1 MLIYDNRERLRIL
14 LQIEGSVLWRTLAL
28 GVVVGAATFGFAW
41 WIRFEN
47 ESFWK
52 PHITD
57 TWAANVVGTAISFAI
72 VYRTSMAWARYWE
85 AANQVQF
92 MFSKWSDSFSQL
104 MSFISTAEKKLEKLA
119 EKTRET
125 EERRHNLR
133 KARRRLA
140 HDFTLLSAM
149 GTHRLTH
156 GDLGR
161 MRRRSEKYSEGVT
174 WGNWCCC
181 LCRLRRHW
189 GDLIVYKQDL
199 RYNDVTNAFRMP
211 LFKIIELQSRHT
223 LVRARIQKQTTGHT
237 GVNKTYSHVSEASH
251 KSRIFKSVTS
261 INAGDSPHSVGEATD
276 ERRVSTGSGE
286 SVILASN
293 VTWSS
298 DLVILGPLTNE
309 ERSELDCGY
318 NPDDKTCTQPDR
330 VNLLNGWITEDI
342 NELVPLCEIPP
353 PIMSRCYQELSNGM
367 LGFNQATKMADIPFP
382 FPFSQLLELLLVC
395 FTFLIPV
402 YAANFTGGVFS
413 SPFLAG
419 VVTVA
424 FWSLS
429 EISREL
435 ETPFA
440 DGPNQL
446 PVIDMHER
454 FVEVVRSMYLTRR
467 PTPSRQSARDPSEIL
482 MDDDSENLVEKDPPH
497 NPELAAET
505 ALPCQDKPPEE
516 MRPTE
521 LRKVA
526 MNETKVSFEARC

>member
-14 LQIEGSVLWRTLAL
+14 LQIEGSVLWRTLVL
-28 GVVVGAATFGFAW
+28 GLIVGAATFVCAW
-41 WIRFEN
+41 WIRWGEQN
-47 ESFWK
+47 SFWQPK
-52 PHITD
+52 IAD

-85 AANQVQF
+85 AANQVTF

-104 MSFISTAEKKLEKLA
+104 MSFITTAEKKIEKLSEQTPELE
-119 EKTRET
+119 EKHRALT
-125 EERRHNLR
+125 

-140 HDFTLLSAM
+140 HDFSLLSAL

-161 MRRRSEKYSEGVT
+161 MRRRSEKFSEGPPC
-174 WGNWCCC
+174 GSLICCW
-181 LCRLRRHW
+181 CRLRKHW
-189 GDLIVYKQDL
+189 NDLIVYKQEL

-211 LFKIIELQSRHT
+211 MFKSIELQGRHT
-223 LVRARIQKQTTGHT
+223 QVRARVQKQTTGT
-237 GVNKTYSHVSEASH
+237 GLSGVRLGDVLGASRSLKESTQQVMVEDDALVDVNSDTSPKPGVNV
-251 KSRIFKSVTS
+251 VL
-261 INAGDSPHSVGEATD
+261 
-276 ERRVSTGSGE
+276 
-286 SVILASN
+286 LASN

-298 DLVILGPLTNE
+298 DLVVLGKLSNE
-309 ERSELDCGY
+309 ERIELDSGY
-318 NPDDKTCTQPDR
+318 DPNDMSCTAPDR
-330 VNLLNGWITEDI
+330 VSLLVGWISEDI
-342 NELVPLCEIPP
+342 NELVPIADTPP

-395 FTFLIPV
+395 FTVLIPV
-402 YAANFTGGVFS
+402 YAAQFTGGVFS
-413 SPFLAG
+413 SPFLAA

-454 FVEVVRSMYLTRR
+454 FVEVLRSMYETRR
-467 PTPSRQSARDPSEIL
+467 PVPPPQDVVERVPSKNSKDGETEAKHQEKEQGASEFEQ
-482 MDDDSENLVEKDPPH
+482 DEEKEH
-497 NPELAAET
+497 RKKLRGHR
-505 ALPCQDKPPEE
+505 LIDK
-516 MRPTE
+516 TVT
-521 LRKVA
+521 L
-526 MNETKVSFEARC
+526 